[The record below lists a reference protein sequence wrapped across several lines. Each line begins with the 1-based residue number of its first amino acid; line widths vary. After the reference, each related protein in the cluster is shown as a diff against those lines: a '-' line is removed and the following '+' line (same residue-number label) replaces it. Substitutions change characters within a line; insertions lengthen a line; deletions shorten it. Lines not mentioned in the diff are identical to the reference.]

1 MFRSVSGR
9 TGFNV
14 TLVTLVCLAAASAG
28 VLAYGTDPYWGQ
40 FHKGLGLIV
49 FTQRLQW
56 VLATVSLL
64 CCLAVVTLI
73 VVGGRRV
80 FWLIAL
86 GPVLALFAHRIL
98 SNPMR
103 LYSIVDNPVCVKADV
118 AGQFLRDGDYIVGVE
133 LAGEAWAYPYA
144 ALYTAP
150 VVLQTSHDQRL
161 MLIWS
166 AYANRAVAYKI
177 DFEVRYK
184 ELSIASMPANALL
197 VYNARA
203 GQFINGVT
211 GLTTHGERP
220 NGCHTALP
228 VYKVTWGQW
237 KTLHPETMVMPPRDG
252 RHEPAGP
259 IRPRYEMPAEA
270 PRHAATRP
278 STEEVIFAA
287 TTRPV
292 AVPEDAVTA
301 NAPANVAAG
310 ETQLLLLRDTKTGL
324 LRAFDRHVD
333 GDLAP
338 FFHQKVDA
346 KHSAVKLED
355 NDSGSEW
362 SDDGKCVEGPFKGKA
377 LAPVAVDDG
386 VYWGVMRYWFPDA
399 VWTTPR
405 QPSGPPPVFSNPPE
419 KPKRPRTRRR

>member
-1 MFRSVSGR
+1 MFAGVSRR

-40 FHKGLGLIV
+40 FHKGLGLII

-64 CCLAVVTLI
+64 CCLAVVAMI

-103 LYSIVDNPVCVKADV
+103 LYAIVDNPRCVKADG
-118 AGQFLRDGDYIVGVE
+118 AGQFLRDGDYVVGVE

-144 ALYTAP
+144 SLYTAP
-150 VVLQTSHDQRL
+150 VVLQTSHDQRFA
-161 MLIWS
+161 LIWS
-166 AYANRAVAYKI
+166 AYANRAVAYKV
-177 DFEVRYK
+177 DYEVRYK

-220 NGCHTALP
+220 SGFHTLLA
-228 VYKVTWGQW
+228 VHKVTWGQW
-237 KTLHPETMVMPPRDG
+237 KAQHPETMVMPPRDG
-252 RHEPAGP
+252 RREPSGP

-270 PRHAATRP
+270 ARQPATRP
-278 STEEVIFAA
+278 STEQVIFAA
-287 TTRPV
+287 TTKPV
-292 AVPEDAVTA
+292 AVPADAVTV
-301 NAPANVAAG
+301 NAPANVSAG
-310 ETQLLLLRDTKTGL
+310 LTQLLLLRDAKTGM
-324 LRAFDRHVD
+324 LRAYDRHVD

-338 FFHQKVDA
+338 FFRQKADP
-346 KHSAVKLED
+346 KHAAVTLED
-355 NDSGSEW
+355 NDSGSAW
-362 SDDGKCVEGPFKGKA
+362 SADGKCVDGQFKGKA
-377 LAPVAVDDG
+377 LTPVAVDNG
-386 VYWGVMRYWFPDA
+386 VYWGVMKYWFPDA

-405 QPSGPPPVFSNPPE
+405 QPSGPPPVFNTPPE
-419 KPKRPRTRRR
+419 PTKKRTKRR